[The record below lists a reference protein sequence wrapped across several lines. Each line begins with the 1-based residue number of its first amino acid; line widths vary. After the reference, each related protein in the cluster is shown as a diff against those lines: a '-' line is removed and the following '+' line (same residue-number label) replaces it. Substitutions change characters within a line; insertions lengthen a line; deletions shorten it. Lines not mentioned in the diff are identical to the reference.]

1 MSAGVQVLRIVMYG
15 TNVYDLEI
23 MDMSTFCTKENK
35 RCVYYTSVC
44 SIISIDLF
52 MLTESELLVSGK
64 QM

>member
-1 MSAGVQVLRIVMYG
+1 MSAGVQVLRRVMYG

-35 RCVYYTSVC
+35 ICVYYTSVC